1 MRVLVVGSGGR
12 EHALCAK
19 IVKSPLCKELFC
31 APGNAGISEVARCV
45 PISGDNTA
53 GIVDF
58 CRQSAID
65 FVVIGPENPLVAGL
79 ADLLE
84 SNGFPVFG
92 PSKMAARLEG
102 SKSFTKEFCVAHN
115 IPTAAFKRFTDAVE
129 AKSYIRS
136 QGTPIVI
143 KADGLAAGKGV
154 TVAQTYEE
162 ASAAVDAA
170 LIGNAFGEAGREIVI
185 EECLT
190 GKEFSFFAFLDGTSV
205 LPLATAQDYKRVGE
219 GDVGPNTGGM
229 GALSPA
235 LGLPENIEQEMMKTV
250 ILPTVE
256 GMKKIGSPYK
266 GILYAGM
273 MLTKDG
279 PKLIEFNV
287 RFGDPEC
294 QALLIRMD
302 NDLLPVLI
310 ATREEKLADVKLSW
324 NQDASI
330 CIVVAAEGYP
340 GTPKKGSII
349 SGLAEAAASD
359 PEVQILHAATKF
371 DGNNIVANG
380 GRVLNIVTHAAT
392 LEQARAKA
400 YAVIDKIHWPE
411 GFCRRDIGAS

>member
-1 MRVLVVGSGGR
+1 MRVLVVGQGGR
-12 EHALCAK
+12 EHSLCIK
-19 IVKSPLCKELFC
+19 IAKSPLCEKLFC
-31 APGNAGISEVARCV
+31 APGNAGISEVADC
-45 PISGDNTA
+45 ISISSENTA
-53 GIVDF
+53 VLLDF
-58 CRQSAID
+58 CKQSAID

-84 SNGFPVFG
+84 SNGIPVFG

-102 SKSFTKEFCVAHN
+102 SKGFTKEFCVAHN
-115 IPTAAFKRFTDAVE
+115 IPTAAFKRFTDAAE

-154 TVAQTYEE
+154 TVAQSYED
-162 ASAAVDAA
+162 ALAAVEAA
-170 LIGNAFGEAGREIVI
+170 LIGNKFGEAGREIVI

-190 GKEFSFFAFLDGTSV
+190 GKEFSFFAFLDGSSV
-205 LPLATAQDYKRVGE
+205 LPLTTAQDYKRVGD
-219 GDVGPNTGGM
+219 GDIGPNTGGM
-229 GALSPA
+229 GSISPA

-256 GMKKIGSPYK
+256 GMKKIDSPYK

-279 PKLIEFNV
+279 PKLIEYNV

-294 QALLIRMD
+294 QALLIRMN
-302 NDLLPVLI
+302 NDLLPILI
-310 ATREEKLADVKLSW
+310 ATREGKLADVELSW
-324 NQDASI
+324 NQDSSI
-330 CIVVAAEGYP
+330 CVVLAAEGYP

-349 SGLAEAAASD
+349 SGLAEAAAGD
-359 PEVQILHAATKF
+359 PDVQILHAATKF
-371 DGNNIVANG
+371 HGNNIIADG
-380 GRVLNIVTHAAT
+380 GRVLNIVAHAPT
-392 LEQARAKA
+392 IDQARAKA

-411 GFCRRDIGAS
+411 GFCRRDIGKE